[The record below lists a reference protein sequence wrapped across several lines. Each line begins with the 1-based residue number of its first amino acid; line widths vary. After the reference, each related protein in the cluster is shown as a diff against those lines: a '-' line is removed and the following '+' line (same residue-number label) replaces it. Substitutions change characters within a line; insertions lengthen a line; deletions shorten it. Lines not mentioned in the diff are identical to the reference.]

1 MNGPP
6 STAPGAPAE
15 RPRTP
20 FSIGLARPSEVRR
33 LTRFYLGLGER
44 TRYHYHPFPFKRGR
58 LTVIY
63 SAITV
68 GQTLGAWW
76 MRRSPKSIV
85 LLLVARRDSDGAIMG
100 TGTLKGVVERGQPP
114 KVRFGIATGD
124 AYRGLGVGREM
135 LAELAALGLRFGV
148 RVGIG
153 STFASDSKTVRV
165 VTQFGFKPVASDH
178 RDPRAPA
185 EANVFAEADLAE
197 LLRLQGR
204 TPPA

>member
-1 MNGPP
+1 MSSAEP
-6 STAPGAPAE
+6 AAE

-20 FSIGLARPSEVRR
+20 FSIGLARPSEVGR
-33 LTRFYLGLGER
+33 LVRFYLGLGER

-58 LTVIY
+58 VTVIY
-63 SAITV
+63 TAITLT
-68 GQTLGAWW
+68 QTAFSWW
-76 MRRSPKSIV
+76 MRRSPRSLV

-100 TGTLKGVVERGQPP
+100 TGTLKGVVEPGQPP

-124 AYRGLGVGREM
+124 DFRGLGVGREM
-135 LAELAALGLRFGV
+135 LTELAATGLRYGV
-148 RVGIG
+148 KIGIG

-165 VTQFGFKPVASDH
+165 VSQFGFKPVPSSIK
-178 RDPRAPA
+178 DPRAPA

-197 LLRLQGR
+197 LLRMQGR